1 MSIISSFHV
10 DDSAALA
17 KQFASLT
24 AAYIDNPPDTKADPA
39 ALVPLENVFRLL
51 QMFRYDAY
59 GDESRGGVLAMDSP
73 DQMYQMQL
81 DTKPWH
87 TQIEQAL
94 KDALLQAYG
103 AQQKESA
110 IEELQGE
117 LRKLA
122 KNHGLNQEVAARAKV
137 FLSAFGAHLV

>member
-51 QMFRYDAY
+51 EMFRYDAF
-59 GDESRGGVLAMDSP
+59 GDESRGGVLAMDTQ
-73 DQMYQMQL
+73 DQMYQMQFE
-81 DTKPWH
+81 TKPWH
-87 TQIEQAL
+87 EHILQAL
-94 KDALLQAYG
+94 QIALLQAYG
-103 AQQKESA
+103 AQPKEAA
-110 IEELQGE
+110 IEELQGG
-117 LRKLA
+117 LRDLVKSHSVSQA
-122 KNHGLNQEVAARAKV
+122 VANRAKT
-137 FLSAFGAHLV
+137 FLSAFGAQLA